1 MSEAV
6 KEDPGIPPDPY
17 RLVYII
23 FYWLGVGT
31 LLPWNFFISVPGY
44 WMHKWRT
51 VEDVPEFV
59 EAAVVVNE
67 TAEGNETVS
76 GLNEMQTSWGP
87 YLSIASMVPN
97 VTILLLNAAFG
108 HHFRTQ
114 PRLLISLALIIV
126 FFIFTDVMTLI
137 EDTDHWQDAFFV
149 LVLASVVVINVCGA
163 IFQGG
168 LLGLVGKFPPQYIG
182 GTLTG
187 QSLGGIF
194 ASATNVIFI
203 AVGGGAVQGAF
214 YSFFMAVIFL
224 ASALAAF
231 LYVTRLE
238 FFKHFAG
245 EDKPK
250 KVGMEGEVE
259 PMNEQF
265 NNVAEV
271 GPEGDATDSNKV
283 DVEIRDGMGKVAS
296 PSSRKP
302 NPLLILARIALYG
315 ASVFLVFTVTLGCF
329 PAITMLVQSTGD
341 PKSSWSTDYF
351 VPVVCFVLFN
361 VGDWIGRI
369 LAERLAWP
377 SPGKAGAA
385 IILAC
390 SLLRFAF
397 IPLFL
402 MCNVSPQNRP
412 EFPVVLESDAAYIV
426 IMILFSVSNGYIA
439 SISMMSAPQICKPE
453 ERQTASSLMVALLSL
468 GLGVGALTSRIWVLC
483 IR

>member
-1 MSEAV
+1 MSETV

-17 RLVYII
+17 RMVYII

-51 VEDVPEFV
+51 VEPEPEFV
-59 EAAVVVNE
+59 EGAAVVNGTTGGNE
-67 TAEGNETVS
+67 TAT

-126 FFIFTDVMTLI
+126 LFIFTDAMTLI
-137 EDTDHWQDAFFV
+137 EDTDNWQGAFFI
-149 LVLASVVVINVCGA
+149 LVLASVVVINICGA

-168 LLGLVGKFPPQYIG
+168 LLGLAGKFPPQYIG

-214 YSFFMAVIFL
+214 YSFFIAVIFL

-245 EDKPK
+245 EDVPK
-250 KVGMEGEVE
+250 KVGKEGEVE
-259 PMNEQF
+259 PMGEQF
-265 NNVAEV
+265 NNVAEM
-271 GPEGDATDSNKV
+271 GPEGDAA

-296 PSSRKP
+296 PSPRKP

-341 PKSSWSTDYF
+341 PESPWSTVYF

-369 LAERLAWP
+369 LAERLTWP
-377 SPGKAGAA
+377 RPGKVGAA
-385 IILAC
+385 IVLAS

-402 MCNVSPQNRP
+402 MCNVNPQKRP
-412 EFPVVLESDAAYIV
+412 EFPVVFESDAAYIV

>member
-1 MSEAV
+1 MTENA
-6 KEDPGIPPDPY
+6 KTDPGIPPDPY
-17 RLVYII
+17 RMVYII

-44 WMHKWRT
+44 WMHKWRNIET
-51 VEDVPEFV
+51 E
-59 EAAVVVNE
+59 VVVETAVAVNGTLESNE
-67 TAEGNETVS
+67 TAVGNSE
-76 GLNEMQTSWGP
+76 LQTSWGP

-114 PRLLISLALIIV
+114 PRLLVSLGLIILL
-126 FFIFTDVMTLI
+126 FIFTDVMTLV
-137 EDTDHWQDAFFV
+137 EDTDNWQGAFFV
-149 LVLASVVVINVCGA
+149 LVLASVVVINICGA
-163 IFQGG
+163 TFQGG

-187 QSLGGIF
+187 QSVGGIF
-194 ASATNVIFI
+194 ASVTNVLFI
-203 AVGGGAVQGAF
+203 AVGGDAVQGAF
-214 YSFFMAVIFL
+214 YSFFIAIVFL
-224 ASALAAF
+224 GTALAAF

-238 FFKHFAG
+238 FFKYFAA
-245 EDKPK
+245 EDGSK
-250 KVGMEGEVE
+250 KAEAE

-265 NNVAEV
+265 DNVAEI
-271 GPEGDATDSNKV
+271 GSEGDAADKNKV
-283 DVEIRDGMGKVAS
+283 DVEIRDGVGKVAVHS
-296 PSSRKP
+296 PRKP

-315 ASVFLVFTVTLGCF
+315 LSVFLVFTVTLGCF
-329 PAITMLVQSTGD
+329 PAITMLVKSTNQD
-341 PKSSWSTDYF
+341 PDSSWSKDYF

-361 VGDWIGRI
+361 IGDWVGRV
-369 LAERLAWP
+369 LAERLHWP

-385 IILAC
+385 IVLVG
-390 SLLRFAF
+390 SMLRFAF

-412 EFPVVLESDAAYIV
+412 EFPVVFESDAAYIV
-426 IMILFSVSNGYIA
+426 VMILFSVSNGYIA